1 MADNRVIVVTLAEQP
16 SIVEGEGEEEEEGQ
30 KTKVARR
37 VAKGEKE
44 GAAAAGVHQC
54 ESPEAGKSVDKAGEE
69 TAGRKRNQ
77 RTKVRNLP
85 MGLEAENYCQ
95 TLAYPPSL
103 FAGSS
108 AAKFSVLFS
117 GATIGNAISLS
128 LFQ

>member
-1 MADNRVIVVTLAEQP
+1 MADNRVIVVTIAEQP
-16 SIVEGEGEEEEEGQ
+16 SIVEGGEEEEEEGQ

-77 RTKVRNLP
+77 RTKVRN
-85 MGLEAENYCQ
+85 
-95 TLAYPPSL
+95 
-103 FAGSS
+103 
-108 AAKFSVLFS
+108 
-117 GATIGNAISLS
+117 
-128 LFQ
+128 